1 MDIAFIAVISNV
13 YYMPDYLGG
22 GISRRKM
29 VILACRHQIFA
40 VLYKIPRH
48 LMHKQRQDSLKYV
61 VGKHGVTA
69 GTLAVQSKANRP
81 VFGMKK
87 VNHQASPHT
96 RE

>member
-1 MDIAFIAVISNV
+1 
-13 YYMPDYLGG
+13 MPCACLEH
-22 GISRRKM
+22 IPARKM
-29 VILACRHQIFA
+29 AISGLLLRIFA

-48 LMHKQRQDSLKYV
+48 LIHKQRQDSLKYV

>member
-1 MDIAFIAVISNV
+1 MHTWLVNPFALISLRKTVIF
-13 YYMPDYLGG
+13 PRL
-22 GISRRKM
+22 
-29 VILACRHQIFA
+29 LQIFA
-40 VLYKIPRH
+40 VLYKIRRH
-48 LMHKQRQDSLKYV
+48 RIHKQRQDSLKYV

>member
-1 MDIAFIAVISNV
+1 MSHTCAAGPPAAISQ
-13 YYMPDYLGG
+13 
-22 GISRRKM
+22 RKT
-29 VILACRHQIFA
+29 VGCAHLPRIFA

-48 LMHKQRQDSLKYV
+48 RIHKQRQDSLKYV

>member
-1 MDIAFIAVISNV
+1 MIKIAIAATAAYTPRACREVISA
-13 YYMPDYLGG
+13 
-22 GISRRKM
+22 RKM
-29 VILACRHQIFA
+29 AILGLQIRIFA
-40 VLYKIPRH
+40 VLYKIRRH
-48 LMHKQRQDSLKYV
+48 RIHKQRQDSLKYA

>member
-1 MDIAFIAVISNV
+1 MINIFIAATAA
-13 YYMPDYLGG
+13 YMPRAWLE
-22 GISRRKM
+22 GISARKM
-29 VILACRHQIFA
+29 AILGPQLPIFA
-40 VLYKIPRH
+40 VLYTIRRH
-48 LMHKQRQDSLKYV
+48 LIHKQRQDSLKYV

>member
-1 MDIAFIAVISNV
+1 MISIVIAATLMT
-13 YYMPDYLGG
+13 MPRACLE
-22 GISRRKM
+22 GISARKM
-29 VILACRHQIFA
+29 AILGLQIRIFA
-40 VLYKIPRH
+40 VLYKIRRH
-48 LMHKQRQDSLKYV
+48 WIHKQRQDSLKYV

>member
-1 MDIAFIAVISNV
+1 MIEICIAATAA
-13 YYMPDYLGG
+13 YMPRAWLE
-22 GISRRKM
+22 GISARKM
-29 VILACRHQIFA
+29 AILAPLIRIFA
-40 VLYKIPRH
+40 VLYKIRRH
-48 LMHKQRQDSLKYV
+48 LIHKQRQDSLKYA

>member
-1 MDIAFIAVISNV
+1 MDEISSTAVAAYMLRGCRMPIS
-13 YYMPDYLGG
+13 G
-22 GISRRKM
+22 RKM
-29 VILACRHQIFA
+29 AILARQFQIFA
-40 VLYKIPRH
+40 VLYKIRRH
-48 LMHKQRQDSLKYV
+48 LIHKQRQDSLKYV